1 MNIDIETVTP
11 SRIKLLCA
19 VSSEETQTEHDK
31 VTKQFMATRA
41 LPGFRKGKA
50 PREKIEKAFAK
61 EISMETTN
69 NTVNAY
75 YKKAIQEKKL
85 KIFELVEFTDVKPSD
100 DGGISFAAALDLDP
114 EFELPQYD
122 GIPVDNADT
131 VITDHKV
138 EEEFQSFRKGMAK
151 FEDFTAD
158 SVAVAE
164 DMLSVSYQG
173 MVDGKPLA
181 EVVPEAAA
189 FGAKDNSWC
198 TVGSEYFIIPGLPNA
213 MVGLKLGSEG
223 SLKVVFPDDF
233 YKEELRGM
241 AVDYKF
247 TVKEG
252 RHLVVPEVNEAF
264 LKPLNVET
272 LEEFKARIRS
282 HLDQQ
287 AKQQDKERR
296 IRQII
301 DFLVRATPFE
311 LPQAEFERATED
323 ALNRLIQYGMRRG
336 ASKEDI
342 AAEREKL
349 MDTAKETADAR
360 MRGSFVIGKIGEIL
374 QTKLTDP
381 EFNAYLNE
389 VFTRERLAD
398 AQIKEIAKDR
408 ARLRMLYNEALKNK
422 ILEQLL
428 QTAKP
433 TGGINA

>member
-11 SRIKLLCA
+11 SRIKLICA
-19 VSSEETQTEHDK
+19 VSSEETQAEQDK

-50 PREKIEKAFAK
+50 PREKIKKAFAN

-75 YKKAIQEKKL
+75 YKKAVAEKQL
-85 KIFELVEFTDVKPSD
+85 KIYELVEFTDVKPSE
-100 DGGISFAAALDLDP
+100 DGGIAFTAVLDLEP
-114 EFELPQYD
+114 KFELPEYN

-131 VITDHKV
+131 IITDEKV
-138 EEEFQSFRKGMAK
+138 EEEFQSFRKSMAK

-158 SVAVAE
+158 SVAVTE

-189 FGAKDNSWC
+189 FSAKDNSWC
-198 TVGSEYFIIPGLPNA
+198 TVGSEYFMIPGFPDA
-213 MVGLKLGSEG
+213 MVGMKLGAEG

-241 AVDYKF
+241 AVDYTF

-252 RHLVVPEVNEAF
+252 RHLVVPEINEEF
-264 LKPLNVET
+264 LKSLHVET
-272 LEEFKARIRS
+272 LEEFMTRIRT
-282 HLDQQ
+282 HLETQ

-301 DFLVRATPFE
+301 DFLVKATPFE
-311 LPQAEFERATED
+311 LPQAEFERSTED

-374 QTKLTDP
+374 ETKLTDP

-389 VFTRERLAD
+389 VFTRERLSE

-408 ARLRMLYNEALKNK
+408 ARLRMLYSEALKNK

-428 QTAKP
+428 TTAKP
-433 TGGINA
+433 TGGISA